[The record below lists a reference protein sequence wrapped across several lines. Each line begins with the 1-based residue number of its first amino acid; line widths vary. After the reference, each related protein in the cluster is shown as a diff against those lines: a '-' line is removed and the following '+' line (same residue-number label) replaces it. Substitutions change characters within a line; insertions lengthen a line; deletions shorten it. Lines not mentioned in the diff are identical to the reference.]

1 MNKLMF
7 PYAIEKDSN
16 KIVSP
21 SEVKNGK
28 QCNCVCFQC
37 KQNMIAINNPENKQ
51 KPHFRHDVDSN
62 CNVNFETF
70 IHWITK
76 EIFKK
81 IDILYIP
88 EIDIDKVKIK
98 IESKLAPIFNENKS
112 PKKLREIIIDELVQK
127 VGGVNKI
134 QIQNVSIEESFKT
147 SEGDIRVDIVLRF
160 KNKNNET
167 RILFIEP
174 YFSSQ
179 IDYVK
184 LAIIKKLNVSTIS
197 INLIDFI
204 AKKSHLFDIKELRAF
219 IVNDIKS
226 KNWVYYNLDKLLS
239 DKKIET
245 VKKKLFD
252 KSESINKHK
261 SIMQDIKQLY
271 DNINIIETQ
280 IKELYIDLGKLKNEV
295 RIKYEEIDKID
306 Y

>member
-1 MNKLMF
+1 MF

-21 SEVKNGK
+21 FEVKNGK

-62 CNVNFETF
+62 CNVNFETY
-70 IHWITK
+70 IHWVTK

-88 EIDIDKVKIK
+88 EIDIEKVKIK
-98 IESKLAPIFNENKS
+98 IESNLAPIFNENKS

-127 VGGVNKI
+127 VGGFNKI
-134 QIQNVSIEESFKT
+134 QIQNISIEENFKT

-179 IDYVK
+179 INHVK
-184 LAIIKKLNVSTIS
+184 LAKIKKLNVSTIS

-204 AKKSHLFDIKELRAF
+204 AKKSHLFDLKELRAF

-239 DKKIET
+239 VKKIET
-245 VKKKLFD
+245 IKKKLFD
-252 KSESINKHK
+252 NNESVIKHK
-261 SIMQDIKQLY
+261 SIMKDIKQLY
-271 DNINIIETQ
+271 DDINIIETQ
-280 IKELYIDLGKLKNEV
+280 IKELYVDLSKLKNEV
-295 RIKYEEIDKID
+295 RVKYEEIDKIH